1 MDRLV
6 EIKQHFDPDNFFR
19 HSLWPA
25 AGHRG
30 NLLASVDERDQDP
43 AVSHE
48 LKKTWRE
55 EDDRIGR
62 DGALAIGSSGSP

>member
-6 EIKQHFDPDNFFR
+6 VIKHHFDPDNFFR

-25 AGHRG
+25 AGHRN
-30 NLLASVDERDQDP
+30 NLLASVAERDQDSS
-43 AVSHE
+43 VTEE

-55 EDDRIGR
+55 EDDKIGR
-62 DGALAIGSSGSP
+62 DGAIAIGISGST